1 MYKTESKLLVLTQ
14 EQKALRSISDRNL
27 EKRETPKRQK
37 FHNLIFFSYRHDKEG
52 YIIQVT

>member
-1 MYKTESKLLVLTQ
+1 VLTQ